1 MKGKR
6 KRKNRR
12 EYCRIA
18 IHTSPDTC
26 KCSIQQMETL
36 INNSLRD
43 AFLPRIIHVSAT
55 AEKADEHYNDTVN
68 DPYWQSKYKAL
79 SESEVVNRYR
89 GLLPI
94 ANQFQMDSNTFV
106 SCVKVREPI
115 DFEQVLHYEPETD
128 PSHGSKTGEVCG
140 FDASDL
146 FFGLTSEKDS
156 PAMRSWD
163 DIPWNSI
170 GVVPKDIFYRFI
182 KILLRRLAV
191 ILFKKWKTQEGSC
204 LASGYDQDIVQG
216 TYFDVIKGSRN
227 AQNVIYSGNP

>member
-1 MKGKR
+1 MKDRR

-12 EYCRIA
+12 EYCRVA
-18 IHTSPDTC
+18 IHTSPGMC
-26 KCSIQQMETL
+26 ELSIPQMEIL

-43 AFLPRIIHVSAT
+43 AFLPRILHVSAT
-55 AEKADEHYNDTVN
+55 AEKADECYNDTVN

-79 SESEVVNRYR
+79 SESEVVNRYG

-94 ANQFQMDSNTFV
+94 AKQFQLDSNTFV

-146 FFGLTSEKDS
+146 FFGLISEKDS

-163 DIPWNSI
+163 DIPWNII
-170 GVVPKDIFYRFI
+170 GVVPKDTFYRFI
-182 KILLRRLAV
+182 KILLRRLGV
-191 ILFKKWKTQEGSC
+191 ILFKKWKTQEGYC
-204 LASGYDQDIVQG
+204 LASGYNQDIVQG
-216 TYFDVIKGSRN
+216 TYFDVIKNRVDEGLTETDN
-227 AQNVIYSGNP
+227 

>member
-1 MKGKR
+1 MKDRR

-12 EYCRIA
+12 EYCRVA
-18 IHTSPDTC
+18 IHTSPGMC
-26 KCSIQQMETL
+26 ELSIPQMEIL

-43 AFLPRIIHVSAT
+43 AFLPRILHVSAT

-79 SESEVVNRYR
+79 SESEVVNRYG

-94 ANQFQMDSNTFV
+94 AKQFQLDSNTFV

-115 DFEQVLHYEPETD
+115 DFEQVLHFEPETD

-140 FDASDL
+140 FDASDM
-146 FFGLTSEKDS
+146 FFCMSTEKDS

-163 DIPWNSI
+163 DIPWNII
-170 GVVPKDIFYRFI
+170 GVVPKDTFYRFI
-182 KILLRRLAV
+182 KILLRRLGV

-204 LASGYDQDIVQG
+204 LASGYEQDIVQG
-216 TYFDVIKGSRN
+216 TYFDVIKNR
-227 AQNVIYSGNP
+227 VDERLTETDT

>member
-1 MKGKR
+1 MKDRR

-12 EYCRIA
+12 EYCRVA
-18 IHTSPDTC
+18 IHTSPGMC
-26 KCSIQQMETL
+26 ELSIPQMEIL

-43 AFLPRIIHVSAT
+43 AFLPRILHVSAT

-79 SESEVVNRYR
+79 SESEVVNRYG

-115 DFEQVLHYEPETD
+115 DFEQVLHYESETD

-163 DIPWNSI
+163 DIPWNII
-170 GVVPKDIFYRFI
+170 GVVPKDTFYRFI
-182 KILLRRLAV
+182 KILLRRLGV

-204 LASGYDQDIVQG
+204 LASGYEQDIVQG
-216 TYFDVIKGSRN
+216 TYFDVIKNRVDEGLTETDN
-227 AQNVIYSGNP
+227 